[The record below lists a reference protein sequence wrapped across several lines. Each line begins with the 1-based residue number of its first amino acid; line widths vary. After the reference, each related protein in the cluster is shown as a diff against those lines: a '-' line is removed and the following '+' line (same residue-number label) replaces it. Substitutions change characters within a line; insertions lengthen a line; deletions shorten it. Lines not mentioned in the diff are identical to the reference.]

1 MAGQAGPRG
10 KPGRGESAGAGRWPA
25 SPLPI
30 LRFPP
35 IGRGGIVWHEPYD
48 SREDQAPE
56 PGAPYPGPG
65 GSCRARTRAGAGL
78 RRCPA
83 SGCGGARRNQRLDGG
98 SDGGPHPPSR
108 RRSGAR
114 TQLRTS
120 RERPGTDRSRSRLP
134 EVARWRI
141 TMAVRDEHGIPQ
153 SLADEVRSRTVA
165 PAAAEQDQEQDHAHG
180 FAWLEA
186 ARIAFVAIAAAA
198 IWFQVWEPIPS
209 VSLIGIIGLLVGGW
223 PIFKEAL
230 DNIVARRMTM
240 ELSMTIA
247 IVAAA
252 AIGEFFTALVIA
264 LFVLV
269 AEVLEGM
276 TVSRGRHAIRDLLD
290 FLPRSVSV
298 RRPGGVRDVDSAEL
312 RVGDAVLVNPGGR
325 VPVDG
330 TVLSGHS
337 FLDQSR
343 ITGESMPVEKTPGSP
358 VYAGSINQS
367 GAIEIRAERLGRD
380 TSFGK
385 IIEAVERAEKS
396 RAPVQRLADR
406 MAGYLV
412 YFALGAAALTYLI
425 TRDMRST
432 ISVVIV
438 AGACGIAAGTPLA
451 ILGAIGRAAR
461 LGAIIKGGLYLEI
474 LGRVDTIVLDKT
486 GTLTYGRPEV
496 QRVVPAETATTEAVL
511 DAAAAAE
518 LRSEHPLGRAIVA
531 YARAQGRSIPEPE
544 RFDYTPGRGICAL
557 VDGTTVLVGN
567 RALLLERGVSV
578 PRTFVPEE
586 AAASEILVARDTRL
600 LGAIV
605 VADSVRPE
613 ARPAIEA
620 LARMRMRTI
629 LLTGDTKSVAD
640 AVGGRLGIAEV
651 HADLLPEDKLARIKH
666 LVGRGCVVAMLGD
679 GINDAPAL
687 AEASVGVAMGS
698 GTDVAR
704 ESADIVL
711 LGNDLARFVDTVAIA
726 RQTRRI
732 IWQNFTGTI
741 AVDTVGMALAS
752 LGFLNPL
759 LAAFIHV
766 ASEMAFILNSARLLP
781 AADRTAAPIAAD
793 APVAGRPA

>member
-1 MAGQAGPRG
+1 
-10 KPGRGESAGAGRWPA
+10 
-25 SPLPI
+25 
-30 LRFPP
+30 
-35 IGRGGIVWHEPYD
+35 
-48 SREDQAPE
+48 
-56 PGAPYPGPG
+56 
-65 GSCRARTRAGAGL
+65 
-78 RRCPA
+78 
-83 SGCGGARRNQRLDGG
+83 
-98 SDGGPHPPSR
+98 
-108 RRSGAR
+108 
-114 TQLRTS
+114 
-120 RERPGTDRSRSRLP
+120 
-134 EVARWRI
+134 
-141 TMAVRDEHGIPQ
+141 MAVRDEHGNPH
-153 SLADEVRSRTVA
+153 SLAGEAHLRS
-165 PAAAEQDQEQDHAHG
+165 AAAAAGEQEPDDEHDHAHA
-180 FAWLEA
+180 FEWLEA
-186 ARIAFVAIAAAA
+186 ARIGLVALAAAA
-198 IWFQVWEPIPS
+198 VWFRVWEPIPS
-209 VSLIGIIGLLVGGW
+209 VSLIGVIGLLVGGW

-230 DNIVARRMTM
+230 ENLIARRMTM

-298 RRPGGVRDVDSAEL
+298 RRSGGVRDVDSAEL
-312 RVGDAVLVNPGGR
+312 RVGDAVLVNPGAR

-343 ITGESMPVEKTPGSP
+343 ITGESMPVEKTAGSA

-412 YFALGAAALTYLI
+412 YFALGAAALTYLL

-474 LGRVDTIVLDKT
+474 LGRVDTVVLDKT

-496 QRVVPAETATTEAVL
+496 QQVVAAETATAEAVL
-511 DAAAAAE
+511 DAAASAE

-531 YARAQGRSIPEPE
+531 YARAQGRSIREPE
-544 RFDYTPGRGICAL
+544 RFDYTPGRGISAL
-557 VDGTTVLVGN
+557 VDGTTILVGN
-567 RALLLERGVSV
+567 RALLIGRGIAV
-578 PRTFVPEE
+578 PRTLGSREK
-586 AAASEILVARDTRL
+586 AASEILVARDGRL

-613 ARPAIEA
+613 AKPAVEA
-620 LARMRMRTI
+620 LARMGMRTI

-651 HADLLPEDKLARIKH
+651 HADLLPEDKLARIKD

-687 AEASVGVAMGS
+687 TEANVGVAMGS

-726 RQTRRI
+726 RRTRRI

-741 AVDTVGMALAS
+741 AVDTVGMVLAGF
-752 LGFLNPL
+752 GFLNPL

-781 AADRTAAPIAAD
+781 AAERIAAPIAAD
-793 APVAGRPA
+793 APAAPRPA